1 MNFFRSKSK
10 DKQKEVKKVEEKD
23 DTIKNFLNQQKDN
36 FNECV
41 ICLQEMKT
49 NEELTIILCSHIY
62 HTECIQAWAK
72 KKRLCPLCDY
82 SF

>member
-10 DKQKEVKKVEEKD
+10 DKQKEVKKVEEKEV
-23 DTIKNFLNQQKDN
+23 TIKNFLNQQKDN

-49 NEELTIILCSHIY
+49 NEELSIIACSHIY

>member
-23 DTIKNFLNQQKDN
+23 VTIKNFLNQQKDN

-49 NEELTIILCSHIY
+49 NEELSIIVCSHIY

>member
-23 DTIKNFLNQQKDN
+23 VTIKNFLNQQKDN

-49 NEELTIILCSHIY
+49 NEELSIIACGHIY
-62 HTECIQAWAK
+62 HTECIQQWAK

>member
-10 DKQKEVKKVEEKD
+10 DKQKVVQKAKEKD
-23 DTIKNFLNQQKDN
+23 VLIKSFVNQQKDK

-41 ICLQEMKT
+41 ICLKEMKT
-49 NEELTIILCSHIY
+49 NEELSIIACGHIY
-62 HTECIQAWAK
+62 HTECIQQRTK

>member
-23 DTIKNFLNQQKDN
+23 VTIKNFLNQQKDN

>member
-10 DKQKEVKKVEEKD
+10 DKQKEVKKAKD
-23 DTIKNFLNQQKDN
+23 ITIKNFVNQQKDN